1 MLVNVR
7 ACPQLR
13 PLQISMLTK
22 QTRIRER
29 TDRNLEGSVRS
40 HRKHGRWRECD
51 LTEAGLNE
59 AADGWALW
67 G

>member
-1 MLVNVR
+1 MGPQPVDLVCRIATLRLSR
-7 ACPQLR
+7 ASESQL
-13 PLQISMLTK
+13 
-22 QTRIRER
+22 IRQG
-29 TDRNLEGSVRS
+29 NLEGSVRS